1 MVNRDK
7 RRWRELQSSTK
18 DWIKPQ
24 RSMVRER
31 EGYKHTQMKN
41 EKEKEIEERAR
52 EEKERKE
59 MEMER

>member
-1 MVNRDK
+1 M
-7 RRWRELQSSTK
+7 QSSTK